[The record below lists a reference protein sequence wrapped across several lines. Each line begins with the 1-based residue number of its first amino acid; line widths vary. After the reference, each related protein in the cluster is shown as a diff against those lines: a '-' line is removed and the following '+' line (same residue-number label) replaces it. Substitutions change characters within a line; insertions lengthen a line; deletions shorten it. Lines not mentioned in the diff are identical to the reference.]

1 MTDAS
6 MSEWN
11 KTREELQL
19 RADLFRIDC
28 DRKAL
33 RLKIEELDKEERRL
47 LGLR

>member
-1 MTDAS
+1 MTDAG
-6 MSEWN
+6 MTEWN
-11 KTREELQL
+11 ETRKELQL

-33 RLKIEELDKEERRL
+33 QAKIEELDREERRL